1 MTPRGT
7 LEAGREQ
14 QEMEGSPEEGN
25 ELHNIGF
32 HPVVTLQHLS

>member
-7 LEAGREQ
+7 LEAGRE